1 MPIDCHQYRSLD
13 ATALAAAI
21 RASDYSAEEVL
32 EQAFLETD
40 HWQPILN
47 CLVWQDRERARQQ
60 LANAD
65 RNAPFYG
72 VPLLLK
78 DTPPNHLAGA
88 PTADGCGALKNRTME
103 HNSYLVARLQ
113 RAGFIIF
120 GKTNVPEFCLKGTT
134 EPHAF
139 GATRNPWSTEHITGG
154 SSGGSAAAVAA
165 GVVPVATASDGGG
178 SIRIPAAYCGLVGLK
193 PTRNR
198 VSEGPQIGQVWD
210 GLSTDHVLV
219 RSVRDSAAI
228 LDILAGAE
236 PGDPGQASPPPAPFA
251 ELMLDTPRPLR
262 IAIDT
267 RSPLGGSMDADMVRA
282 AEIMAEQLTSLG
294 HHVEAARPTIDGPM
308 MARCYLMLYAGQV
321 ATELADIERQY
332 GRAALKNTELDTRVL
347 ALLGN
352 SFSAADYASHLRK
365 WNLLARGF
373 AELFQDYDL
382 YLTPATAQPPARIG
396 EQDLP
401 LLEQLGA
408 RLATGIGA
416 GRLMRATGLVDR
428 IAEQALSRVPFTQLA
443 NFCGTPSICLPVAR
457 CRSGR
462 LPAGAMLTAVQG
474 QEGLLLQVARQLEQ
488 IGHWQ
493 TLVPLAAD
501 G

>member
-1 MPIDCHQYRSLD
+1 MPIDCQHYRSLD

-21 RASDYSAEEVL
+21 RAGECSAAEVL
-32 EQAFLETD
+32 EQAFQEAD
-40 HWQPILN
+40 HWQPLLN
-47 CLVWQDRERARQQ
+47 CLVWQDRQRARQQ
-60 LANAD
+60 LAQAD

-88 PTADGCGALKNRTME
+88 PTSDGCGALKNRVMDR
-103 HNSYLVARLQ
+103 NSYLVDRLQ
-113 RAGFIIF
+113 AAGFIIF

-134 EPHAF
+134 EPVAF
-139 GATRNPWSTEHITGG
+139 GATRNPWSSNHITGG

-193 PTRNR
+193 PSRGR

-228 LDILAGAE
+228 LDTLAGPE
-236 PGDPGQASPPPAPFA
+236 PGDPSQAPAPAAAFSTLMQQPPAK
-251 ELMLDTPRPLR
+251 LR

-267 RSPLGGSMDADMVRA
+267 HSPLGGKVDAEMVRA
-282 AEIMAEQLTSLG
+282 AELTAEQLTSLG
-294 HHVEAARPTIDGPM
+294 HHVEAASPKIDGQL

-321 ATELADIERQY
+321 ATELSEIEQQY
-332 GRAALKNTELDTRVL
+332 GRAALQHTELDTRVL

-352 SFSAADYASHLRK
+352 SFSAADYARHLRQ
-365 WNLLARGF
+365 WNLLARNF
-373 AELFQDYDL
+373 AELFNHYDL
-382 YLTPATAQPPARIG
+382 YLTPATAQPQARIG
-396 EQDLP
+396 EQNLP
-401 LLEQLGA
+401 ILEQLGA
-408 RLATGIGA
+408 RLVTGIGA
-416 GRLMRATGLVDR
+416 GRLLRASGLVDR
-428 IAEQALSRVPFTQLA
+428 IAEQALARVPFTQLA

-457 CRSGR
+457 CQGGR

-474 QEGLLLQVARQLEQ
+474 QEGLLLQVARQLEA
-488 IGHWQ
+488 IGNWQ
-493 TLVPLAAD
+493 TLGNL
-501 G
+501 